1 MAFFTSSYLKLHLNT
16 LSREPYISN
25 IHHVSDSE
33 NEVALTDTLEA
44 AVINTNICIKADI
57 IFSAKFTNDNVPTKP
72 ETLFI
77 CIYMVICCF
86 FLIID
91 QSFICCYVLLDKVES
106 NS

>member
-1 MAFFTSSYLKLHLNT
+1 MAFFTSSYLKLHLST

-25 IHHVSDSE
+25 IHHVSNSE

-57 IFSAKFTNDNVPTKP
+57 IFSAKFTNDNVPIKP

-77 CIYMVICCF
+77 CY
-86 FLIID
+86 L
-91 QSFICCYVLLDKVES
+91 YGHLLLFPYY
-106 NS
+106 

>member
-1 MAFFTSSYLKLHLNT
+1 MAFFTSSYLKLHLST

-44 AVINTNICIKADI
+44 AVINTNI
-57 IFSAKFTNDNVPTKP
+57 SAKFTNDNVPTKP

-77 CIYMVICCF
+77 CY
-86 FLIID
+86 L
-91 QSFICCYVLLDKVES
+91 YGHLLLFPYY
-106 NS
+106 